1 MENISIAS
9 QRPVWSSLAIR
20 AFAGLL
26 GLENICTRC
35 GAVDWRR
42 QCEGPCSLG
51 QLTSFARIE
60 DSTSVAAFVECS
72 SAISLR
78 PVSVS

>member
-1 MENISIAS
+1 MVLLLAPLQGCLGSGISARGVARLTGGAS
-9 QRPVWSSLAIR
+9 VEDPVHST
-20 AFAGLL
+20 FA
-26 GLENICTRC
+26 
-35 GAVDWRR
+35 
-42 QCEGPCSLG
+42 
-51 QLTSFARIE
+51 SFARIE